1 MSDLDVVSLDG
12 GVHDPGRIDY
22 LHRYLKE
29 LDRAMIDGVDVTGYF
44 LWSFMDNFEWE
55 KGYDDR
61 FGIVFVDYE
70 NQTRIP
76 KDSFY
81 WYRDLIKETSK

>member
-12 GVHDPGRIDY
+12 AVHDPGRIDY
-22 LHRYLKE
+22 LHRHLME
-29 LDRAMIDGVDVTGYF
+29 LERAISDGVDVLGYF
-44 LWSFMDNFEWE
+44 LWSFLDNFEWE

-61 FGIVFVDYE
+61 FGIVFIDYE
-70 NQTRIP
+70 SQVRIP

-81 WYRDLIKETSK
+81 WYRNLIRETVE

>member
-1 MSDLDVVSLDG
+1 MSALDVVSLDG

-29 LDRAMIDGVDVTGYF
+29 LERAMADGVDVTGYF

-70 NQTRIP
+70 NQARIP

-81 WYRDLIKETSK
+81 WYRDLIKEITK